1 LIEQGFTEQA
11 PGFISV
17 VAMAETV
24 CVLERAYGIA
34 DADIATAIERTLQ
47 VESLVVENEQEV
59 FTAMVALKEGRGSF
73 ADALI
78 GALGARAGCS
88 RTLTFDQKALGFRAS
103 RRREGSSLAGAP
115 VLAWHRHRLAC
126 STSVLLLHQSP
137 SRTSLAL
144 CTH

>member
-1 LIEQGFTEQA
+1 LRPEDRVKFFVHPDG
-11 PGFISV
+11 SV
-17 VAMAETV
+17 VLLPKLPACSLRDIVKSPRRKVTLEAM
-24 CVLERAYGIA
+24 
-34 DADIATAIERTLQ
+34 
-47 VESLVVENEQEV
+47 NEA
-59 FTAMVALKEGRGSF
+59 AMVALKEGRGSF

-137 SRTSLAL
+137 SRSSLAL